1 MDQKDLET
9 LNLKDPD
16 IAWAILTPSPHLTD
30 YPVDDLHALHLVYV
44 HQCFQPPLS
53 RTVSARQRELRSEGQ
68 FKYAVIDARFEYRGR
83 SLYERAIFY
92 VGKEAAIAEEI
103 LIGTSPTYYALKP
116 EGTDSSL
123 LVHTLGQEIPRE
135 IRVPDGA
142 NIHEIT
148 AGVLNVLG
156 PRKYHQVS
164 VRYHL
169 GVSVFKLMGEGAA
182 NPNRLT
188 KRQLNIK
195 GKYDRIGWEIPFD
208 SQEPDPILPYGYWI
222 DRSGALIPVN
232 KAGEHEAVAAALLG
246 FSAAAVRE
254 GYFRVVMDIP
264 KRTIHFEV
272 AVTRI
277 SPTLNQIRTLETL
290 ARNHD
295 WRLFDAAVGSWV
307 NLSLSQHDIVEWL
320 KSTHSSALYQ

>member
-1 MDQKDLET
+1 MEQQDLDT

-44 HQCFQPPLS
+44 HQCWQPSLS
-53 RTVSARQRELRSEGQ
+53 RTLSARQRELRSEVQ

-116 EGTDSSL
+116 EGTDCSL
-123 LVHTLGQEIPRE
+123 LIYSLGQEIPRE

-156 PRKYHQVS
+156 PRKYHQVL

-188 KRQLNIK
+188 KR
-195 GKYDRIGWEIPFD
+195 E
-208 SQEPDPILPYGYWI
+208 
-222 DRSGALIPVN
+222 
-232 KAGEHEAVAAALLG
+232 
-246 FSAAAVRE
+246 
-254 GYFRVVMDIP
+254 
-264 KRTIHFEV
+264 
-272 AVTRI
+272 
-277 SPTLNQIRTLETL
+277 
-290 ARNHD
+290 
-295 WRLFDAAVGSWV
+295 
-307 NLSLSQHDIVEWL
+307 
-320 KSTHSSALYQ
+320 

>member
-1 MDQKDLET
+1 MDQQDLDT

-16 IAWAILTPSPHLTD
+16 IAWVILTPSPHLAD
-30 YPVDDLHALHLVYV
+30 YPVDDLRALHLVYV
-44 HQCFQPPLS
+44 HQCWQPPLS
-53 RTVSARQRELRSEGQ
+53 RTLSARQRELRSGAQ

-83 SLYERAIFY
+83 SLYERAILY

-116 EGTDSSL
+116 EGTDCSL
-123 LVHTLGQEIPRE
+123 LIYSLGQEIPRE

-188 KRQLNIK
+188 KRQLNIRGNHK
-195 GKYDRIGWEIPFD
+195 IGWEIP
-208 SQEPDPILPYGYWI
+208 SISRSLILSFHTAT
-222 DRSGALIPVN
+222 RLI
-232 KAGEHEAVAAALLG
+232 AAAL
-246 FSAAAVRE
+246 
-254 GYFRVVMDIP
+254 
-264 KRTIHFEV
+264 
-272 AVTRI
+272 
-277 SPTLNQIRTLETL
+277 
-290 ARNHD
+290 
-295 WRLFDAAVGSWV
+295 
-307 NLSLSQHDIVEWL
+307 
-320 KSTHSSALYQ
+320 